1 MRQELLFNMT
11 AVYNYDESKEK
22 CSWSCLLGI
31 EWIFKFSVG
40 NDEALSRTCH

>member
-11 AVYNYDESKEK
+11 AAYNYDESKEK

-31 EWIFKFSVG
+31 EGEFLSLPW
-40 NDEALSRTCH
+40 EATRL